1 MPSTK
6 SSRLDQ
12 AVRRTLLKLAR
23 DSIGHGLRTGRPLDI
38 EPSDYPEPLQEQ
50 RATFVTLHRAGTLRG
65 CIGHLEAVMPLVRDV
80 ADNAFAAAFRDP
92 RFPALEA
99 QELSEVHIDISILS
113 LPQPIVF
120 TSEQDLIRQL
130 QPGSDGLIL
139 EDKQARGTFLPSVWD
154 TLPNPRD
161 FLLHLKQKA
170 GLPPEYWSDTLTIAR
185 YHTESF
191 GDE

>member
-1 MPSTK
+1 MSSTK

-12 AVRRTLLKLAR
+12 AARRTLLKLAR
-23 DSIGHGLRTGRPLDI
+23 ASIGHGLHTGRPLDI

>member
-1 MPSTK
+1 MLSTK
-6 SSRLDQ
+6 ASRLDQ
-12 AVRRTLLKLAR
+12 AARRTLLKLAR
-23 DSIGHGLRTGRPLDI
+23 DSIGHGLRTGRPLDT
-38 EPSDYPEPLQEQ
+38 EPSDYPEPLQQQ
-50 RATFVTLHRAGTLRG
+50 RATFVTLHRAGSLRG
-65 CIGHLEAVMPLVRDV
+65 CIGHLEAITPLVRDV
-80 ADNAFAAAFRDP
+80 VNNAFAAAFRDP
-92 RFPALEA
+92 RFPALRAE
-99 QELSEVHIDISILS
+99 ELSDVRIDISILS
-113 LPQPIVF
+113 LPQSIAF
-120 TSEQDLIRQL
+120 SSEQDLIRQL

-170 GLPPEYWSDTLTIAR
+170 GLPPDYWSDTLKIAR